1 LTNQNLNQYKKA
13 ESQFEKE
20 RERSL
25 FGKSVSKN
33 LYDFFHKKEYQE

>member
-1 LTNQNLNQYKKA
+1 LTIQNLNQYKKA

-20 RERSL
+20 RKKSL
-25 FGKSVSKN
+25 CGKNVSKN